1 MIIATTE
8 LSSQLLKV
16 RYIVMYYIVDC
27 DRYDDKKLKTE

>member
-1 MIIATTE
+1 MIIVTIE

-16 RYIVMYYIVDC
+16 CYIVMYYIVDS

>member
-1 MIIATTE
+1 MIIAATK

-16 RYIVMYYIVDC
+16 RYIVMYYIVDD

>member
-1 MIIATTE
+1 MIIAATE

-16 RYIVMYYIVDC
+16 CYIVMYYIVGG